1 MKNKRHFY
9 TAIVV
14 VTFIVF
20 FSFVLACGNSS
31 PKETEEYS
39 VEYQLAVINES
50 GHVEE
55 DDLVVKE
62 FKTLVDSINN
72 KVIEEPTEIGDI
84 LVTAQEI
91 LWNKYKIRISL
102 LELTKNLN
110 QSVPDDIPVLNAN
123 EASRLLSIPNPRY
136 PTGIRNLAIITVMLN
151 LGLRVSEVSNL
162 KPGNINLTEGKLRVV
177 NGKGG
182 VDRDLIIPKG
192 YTSEILKKWKSIKP
206 KGKYFFTTLKRRKVS
221 SRYIHLFV
229 KRYAFRANIDK
240 NVSPHTL
247 RHTFAT
253 EFYRQTRDLET
264 LRMILGHSNVST
276 T

>member
-110 QSVPDDIPVLNAN
+110 QSVPDDIPDLKFEEIAVA
-123 EASRLLSIPNPRY
+123 Y
-136 PTGIRNLAIITVMLN
+136 IT
-151 LGLRVSEVSNL
+151 
-162 KPGNINLTEGKLRVV
+162 
-177 NGKGG
+177 
-182 VDRDLIIPKG
+182 
-192 YTSEILKKWKSIKP
+192 
-206 KGKYFFTTLKRRKVS
+206 
-221 SRYIHLFV
+221 
-229 KRYAFRANIDK
+229 
-240 NVSPHTL
+240 
-247 RHTFAT
+247 
-253 EFYRQTRDLET
+253 
-264 LRMILGHSNVST
+264 ILGRSQ
-276 T
+276 